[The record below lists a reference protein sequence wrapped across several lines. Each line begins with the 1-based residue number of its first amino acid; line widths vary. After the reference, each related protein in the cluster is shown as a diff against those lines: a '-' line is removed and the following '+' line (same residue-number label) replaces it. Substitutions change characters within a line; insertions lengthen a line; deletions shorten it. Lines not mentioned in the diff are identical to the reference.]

1 MKVQVDTEYKPCKL
15 IFLSGHGMTW
25 IFDSHRIVPKY
36 VIKISFIR
44 ICHSSFEISIIQY
57 CLNSSC
63 LNK

>member
-44 ICHSSFEISIIQY
+44 ICHSSFEISG
-57 CLNSSC
+57 
-63 LNK
+63 